1 MTPWGAVRGGPGARA
16 RHGHTGRLLGAGA
29 RWLGHP
35 RRLAGASWR
44 LMLTGVAWRLSVLG
58 VAHALT
64 RAHHTGAPGSGAH
77 AGMLT
82 RAPGLVLTGMTRRL
96 SVLRMAHALSRAP
109 GSRSHA
115 RMLAH
120 GHPHSD
126 IVH

>member
-1 MTPWGAVRGGPGARA
+1 
-16 RHGHTGRLLGAGA
+16 
-29 RWLGHP
+29 
-35 RRLAGASWR
+35 
-44 LMLTGVAWRLSVLG
+44 MLTGVAWRLSVLG

-82 RAPGLVLTGMTRRL
+82 RAPGLMLTGMTWRL
-96 SVLRMAHALSRAP
+96 SMLRMAHALSWAP
-109 GSRSHA
+109 WSRSHA

-126 IVH
+126 IIH